1 MFVLNFAILLLKE
14 KNMFNATEK
23 AINKLSYYL
32 EAHNVKTGIR
42 ITCRHGKSEP
52 RLGIM
57 FGAAKENDQ
66 TFEVHGVQFV
76 VNRELLEKSGGIT
89 LDYNG
94 QGPEKGYK
102 LSPTNPTGTCAH

>member
-1 MFVLNFAILLLKE
+1 
-14 KNMFNATEK
+14 MFNATEK

-32 EAHNVKTGIR
+32 EAHNMQTGIR
-42 ITCRHGKSEP
+42 ITCRHGKSTEP

-57 FGAAKENDQ
+57 FGKAKENDQ
-66 TFEVHGVQFV
+66 TFELQGVRFV

-94 QGPEKGYK
+94 QGPDKGYK
-102 LSPTNPTGTCAH
+102 LSPSNSTAVCAH